1 MTWQDPKDERTGM
14 TFQDSDSDLAGK
26 LGASLTP
33 PAPRTRHVH
42 LPRGEQSS
50 GFFDLDALYT
60 MYPEQARP
68 APLPVMVPKRARSM
82 PILIEEEPAIVL
94 RRTARP
100 KPIGWFAIL
109 VTWLATTTLGGLA
122 ATQIPGHVH
131 LRTQAGTVAP
141 VTIAPATT
149 VTTVPAAP
157 ASVAIPPAAPSSSDN
172 AISVDQLPVAAAALA
187 HAHPLG
193 PPHVRHVAPHP
204 ARPANPPPAPVN
216 EAEAAPSTAPPPPPV
231 AKAAPVSTAN
241 TSLDELIR
249 HEVAAEQK
257 RVHPTA
263 PAP

>member
-1 MTWQDPKDERTGM
+1 M
-14 TFQDSDSDLAGK
+14 TFQDSDSDLAGR

-68 APLPVMVPKRARSM
+68 APLPVMVPKRARTI
-82 PILIEEEPAIVL
+82 PIVIEEESVVVL
-94 RRTARP
+94 RRAARP

-109 VTWLATTTLGGLA
+109 VTWLATTTLAGLA
-122 ATQIPGHVH
+122 ATQVPGHVH
-131 LRTQAGTVAP
+131 LGTHAVIVAP
-141 VTIAPATT
+141 APIAPATS
-149 VTTVPAAP
+149 VTAVSAAP
-157 ASVAIPPAAPSSSDN
+157 GTSASVPIPIPIPPAAPSSSEN
-172 AISVDQLPVAAAALA
+172 VISVDQLPLAGAALA
-187 HAHPLG
+187 HAHPLAA
-193 PPHVRHVAPHP
+193 PHVRHVAPHL
-204 ARPANPPPAPVN
+204 ARLADPTPAPVK
-216 EAEAAPSTAPPPPPV
+216 EAEAAPSPAPPPPPV

-241 TSLDELIR
+241 MSLDELIR